1 MKHLKQHPLKE
12 NSYLSNMADME
23 LDADATIVTQE
34 RPDSGNAF
42 QKLSQAA
49 KGENDTE
56 STYKINKS
64 ELNQKLSTD
73 SAIETEVDTK
83 TPKIDS
89 SYQKLSHKA
98 QDITTDAPP
107 VMKITKREGEGDT
120 FQKLSHKPEVDK
132 VGSTFKRTESELD
145 QKLSNIASESIKSFK
160 DFSK

>member
-1 MKHLKQHPLKE
+1 MKHLKKHPLKE

-89 SYQKLSHKA
+89 SISC
-98 QDITTDAPP
+98 
-107 VMKITKREGEGDT
+107 
-120 FQKLSHKPEVDK
+120 
-132 VGSTFKRTESELD
+132 
-145 QKLSNIASESIKSFK
+145 
-160 DFSK
+160 DFFYHPC